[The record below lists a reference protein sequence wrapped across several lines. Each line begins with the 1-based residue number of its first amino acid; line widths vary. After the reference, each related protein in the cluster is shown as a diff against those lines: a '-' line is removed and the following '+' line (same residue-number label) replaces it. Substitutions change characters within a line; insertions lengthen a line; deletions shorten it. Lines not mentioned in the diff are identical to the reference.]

1 MSRHSQISRCA
12 PIGLK
17 NFSKLDDAEKLTK
30 SIYILNIVN
39 ELKKFFF
46 FIEYLI
52 YETATHIVG
61 FNKLLII
68 SFVIIDDII
77 IYKIYVVIKLKE
89 KYYYKYVNNR

>member
-46 FIEYLI
+46 Y
-52 YETATHIVG
+52 
-61 FNKLLII
+61 
-68 SFVIIDDII
+68 
-77 IYKIYVVIKLKE
+77 
-89 KYYYKYVNNR
+89 

>member
-46 FIEYLI
+46 LLNILYTRQRLTTWVLI
-52 YETATHIVG
+52 NY
-61 FNKLLII
+61 
-68 SFVIIDDII
+68 
-77 IYKIYVVIKLKE
+77 
-89 KYYYKYVNNR
+89 